1 MHGDR
6 AGSIQ
11 LISGILSGLPADNPC
26 EVLVCPPAVYLDA
39 AGQALGGSDVRLGAQ
54 DTAAE
59 DSGAHTGDVSAAMLA
74 DVGCRYVLVGHS
86 ERRHDRGESNEQVA
100 AKFEAAGR
108 HGLTPVLC
116 VGERAEEREV
126 GATEAVIAGQLDA
139 VLSRAGVA
147 AFADAVVAYEPVWA
161 IGTGLTASPEQA
173 QEVHAF
179 IRRRMAERDVSIA
192 ASLRVLYGGSVKPAN
207 AAALFGMED
216 VDGGLI
222 GGASL
227 KAEDF
232 LAICAAAR

>member
-11 LISGILSGLPADNPC
+11 LISGILSGLPTDNPC

>member
-116 VGERAEEREV
+116 VGERAEEREA